1 MGLGLGN
8 ILGHPLD
15 TVSTTQHHPQGHVVC
30 PDNDGRFYA
39 YFKYLQA
46 TIKGSPVSL
55 KYSAGDLCVTNV
67 FATGVRGAGVCIV
80 SGGAAGSYGWVQISG
95 KGKVNLRVTGT
106 VSARTKL
113 YFSETGKAMAPAITT
128 TTANCFIE
136 AIAAKSGTNVVAGKY
151 FIYGGM

>member
-1 MGLGLGN
+1 MAGLGN
-8 ILGHPLD
+8 VLGHSLD
-15 TVSTTQHHPQGHVVC
+15 TFSTTQFHPQGHVVC

-39 YFKYLQA
+39 YHKFKE
-46 TIKGSPVSL
+46 TVIKGSPVSL
-55 KYSAGDLCVTNV
+55 KYSASDLVVTNV
-67 FATGVRGAGVCIV
+67 FATGVRGAGVTIG
-80 SGGAAGSYGWVQISG
+80 SGGAAGSYGWIQISG

-151 FIYGGM
+151 WIYNCL